1 MVKIK
6 DIFGSII
13 IFLIFAM
20 PMILISDMCVVN
32 IKNYDYININETVN
46 ATYSNDDI
54 SNLTKSRNTYYRHKY
69 YFYDENGNTVSIELY
84 GPKQKYY
91 GRTQHEYKYVI
102 DDTLGDTVTVKDVTI
117 IEKKNLNKL
126 NKLNRKLIFKK
137 SRSRNYYIVTGSKE
151 NIERILLSIEGN

>member
-1 MVKIK
+1 
-6 DIFGSII
+6 
-13 IFLIFAM
+13 M

-84 GPKQKYY
+84 GPKQRYY

-137 SRSRNYYIVTGSKE
+137 SRSKNYYIVTGSKE

>member
-20 PMILISDMCVVN
+20 LMILISDMCVVN

-84 GPKQKYY
+84 GPKQRYY

-137 SRSRNYYIVTGSKE
+137 SRSKNYYIVTGSKE

>member
-1 MVKIK
+1 
-6 DIFGSII
+6 
-13 IFLIFAM
+13 M

-54 SNLTKSRNTYYRHKY
+54 SNLTKSRNTCYRHKY

-84 GPKQKYY
+84 GPKQRYY
-91 GRTQHEYKYVI
+91 GRTQYEYKYVI

-137 SRSRNYYIVTGSKE
+137 SRSKNYYIVTGSKE